1 MPGTWRGAPHNTRLS
16 CVITRAA
23 RAWLEEEARR
33 IDAGLST
40 ADVVRG
46 AIAYLR
52 LQPDYIREAVV
63 KATRAAPDEEAPE
76 EGETPLGR

>member
-1 MPGTWRGAPHNTRLS
+1 MPSTWRGAPHNTRLS
-16 CVITRAA
+16 CVITRVAH
-23 RAWLEEEARR
+23 AWLVAEAKR

-52 LQPDYIREAVV
+52 LQPDYIREAVI
-63 KATRAAPDEEAPE
+63 KATKSAAPDEEAGSGPDQ
-76 EGETPLGR
+76 RV